1 MTLMR
6 NQELAKSASGLER
19 LVGSLLVFDNIIDM
33 HNRIGSRVCICIHI
47 CTYPFINLEI
57 HYQMEFRNAI
67 FLTCTETLLHN
78 STQ

>member
-47 CTYPFINLEI
+47 TIYQPRNPLPDGVQKCHFSNL
-57 HYQMEFRNAI
+57 Y
-67 FLTCTETLLHN
+67 
-78 STQ
+78 